1 MVKYCSKCGRQH
13 ADDASFCPYCGN
25 DVRQQSSI
33 TPSNP
38 PISRPPPS
46 MQSAAG
52 TSLWN
57 QNFYRIR
64 KKVLAVGNK
73 YWIEDANS
81 KLLGFCKQKIL
92 KLKEDIRIYTDE
104 NMNDE
109 LFRIQQEQIM
119 DAWGSFAIIDSK
131 TGTKLGSIK
140 REWASSAF
148 YKDKYEVYDTN
159 NTLIGKIEETS
170 GGRALARKF
179 MPGGAL
185 VPEEMH
191 LELNGQKVATINQE
205 FKIVGDIWNMN
216 CINVPPDF
224 DRRVLL
230 SCILLMGTI
239 ERSRK

>member
-25 DVRQQSSI
+25 DVRQESSI
-33 TPSNP
+33 APSDP
-38 PISRPPPS
+38 PISQPP
-46 MQSAAG
+46 QSIQTSAG
-52 TSLWN
+52 VKLWN

-64 KKVLAVGNK
+64 KKVLAVANK
-73 YWIEDANS
+73 YWIEDASNNV
-81 KLLGFCKQKIL
+81 LGFCKQKIL
-92 KLKEDIRIYTDE
+92 KLKEDIRIYSDE
-104 NMNDE
+104 SMSEE
-109 LFRIQQEQIM
+109 LFRIQQQQIM
-119 DAWGSFAIIDSK
+119 DAWGDFAIIDSK
-131 TGTKLGSIK
+131 TGIKLGSIK

-148 YKDKYEVYDTN
+148 YKDKYEVYDAN
-159 NTLIGKIEETS
+159 NRLIGKIEETS
-170 GGRALARKF
+170 GGRALARKYL
-179 MPGGAL
+179 PGGAL

-205 FKIVGDIWNMN
+205 FKIVGDIWNMS

-239 ERSRK
+239 ERDRK

>member
-33 TPSNP
+33 TPSNS

>member
-73 YWIEDANS
+73 YWIEDVNS